1 MSGLAALYNVPGTES
16 EMAQWAFAHQANHRD
31 INRVIYQVLKLQ
43 LPTYVLDPINARD
56 IEVWLYQHQQLH
68 QAMDTVLGISGY
80 DLLDVN
86 WQDPNDRA
94 GWILLNS
101 DEHRQACDEL
111 GLA

>member
-1 MSGLAALYNVPGTES
+1 MSGLASLYNVPSTDTELDN
-16 EMAQWAFAHQANHRD
+16 WGFAHQSNHRD
-31 INRVIYQVLKLQ
+31 INRVVYQLLKVQ
-43 LPTYVLDPINARD
+43 LPAYVLDPINPHD
-56 IEVWLYQHQQLH
+56 IDTWLYQHQLLH

-86 WQDPNDRA
+86 WQDPNERA

-101 DEHRQACDEL
+101 DEHRQACNEL